1 MPRETPQVIAIRVE
15 HGLYAVLFVLALI
28 LRVYRLGT
36 LHLFTPQEAAQ
47 AWPAWASNNAVQLPL
62 VEPVSPL
69 LFTLQR
75 FLFFLTDGNEFW
87 ARLAP
92 ALAGA
97 GLVLAAWSLRR
108 CMGRGG
114 ALAAALGFAF
124 DPWLLAFSRLGDSAI
139 LSVLLGVLLLAWLC
153 NTRDQET
160 TQATDHRLQTT
171 AVAVIGG
178 LFLISGPLAWLLLP
192 LILFAIFLL
201 DGRPISRLSPLERG
215 RAAVVFAA
223 TVLIGSS
230 GLLTHISGL
239 ATIAE
244 SLGVAIAHLT
254 AGSEAAVYPLQWG
267 LLRLLVDEP
276 FLVLF
281 GGSGLVV
288 VLKQQW
294 AVKASHTE
302 TLAASETLRATAIW
316 QRILAAGVGWGL
328 LCLLLPGRTPLSL
341 LVLGLP
347 LLLLAAGTAAT
358 LLRFGLSRLN
368 QLEASWAA
376 CATMGILL
384 VTAFFWTGNAVT
396 ALRPGNFEPGL
407 LAFYL
412 LLPALCVFF
421 VWWFGLRTSGQMLGL
436 LLLTVFFLA
445 NISSSWMLNLR
456 PDIQRRSLFVET
468 AADGLTLLV
477 QDVARLSSLRA
488 GDPTEAVLYL
498 LVRPQV
504 QPFYAWHLR
513 TMRHIRWGPDSD
525 PMALD
530 ASALVVRDA
539 GASLHVADD
548 FIGSSY
554 SVIQRWLPTDL
565 AGLSQH
571 LLWALYGERPHKP
584 LFQEVELW
592 VKQ

>member
-1 MPRETPQVIAIRVE
+1 MPRETPQVTAIRVE
-15 HGLYAVLFVLALI
+15 HGLYAVLFVLALA

-75 FLFFLTDGNEFW
+75 LLFLLTDGNEFW

-114 ALAAALGFAF
+114 ALAVALGFAF
-124 DPWLLAFSRLGDSAI
+124 DPWLLAFSRLGNSAI

-153 NTRDQET
+153 NTSDQET
-160 TQATDHRLQTT
+160 AQATDHRPRATG
-171 AVAVIGG
+171 VAVIGG

-192 LILFAIFLL
+192 LILFAIALN
-201 DGRPISRLSPLERG
+201 GRPISRLSPLERG

-230 GLLTHISGL
+230 ALLTHISGL

-254 AGSEAAVYPLQWG
+254 AGSEAVVYPLQWG

-288 VLKQQW
+288 ALKQQW

-302 TLAASETLRATAIW
+302 TLAASETLHTTAIW
-316 QRILAAGVGWGL
+316 QRVLAAGVGWGL

-347 LLLLAAGTAAT
+347 LLLLAAGTAAA
-358 LLRFGLSRLN
+358 LLRFGLSRLK

-396 ALRPGNFEPGL
+396 ALRDDNFEPGL

-412 LLPALCVFF
+412 LLPVLGVFF
-421 VWWFGLRTSGQMLGL
+421 VWWSGLRTSGQMLGL

-445 NISSSWMLNLR
+445 HISSSWMLNLR

-468 AADGLTLLV
+468 AADELTLLV

-539 GASLHVADD
+539 GASLYVADD

-554 SVIQRWLPTDL
+554 SVIQHWLPTDL
-565 AGLSQH
+565 AGLSQY